1 MALLHKYLKVNTSST
16 HSNLSHNSGNRIRFY
31 AGVALRDRNGVALGS
46 FCVLDRQPNQ
56 MTDDDMSLLKG
67 LAADL
72 MNTLSDE
79 NVKRKKCEEIQQLND
94 SSS

>member
-1 MALLHKYLKVNTSST
+1 M
-16 HSNLSHNSGNRIRFY
+16 
-31 AGVALRDRNGVALGS
+31 GS

-79 NVKRKKCEEIQQLND
+79 NAKRKKCEEIQQLND
-94 SSS
+94 SSL